1 MYGLVNQAIQ
11 GLVTDNYGVD
21 TWNLI
26 KSKAGVTEDVF
37 LGNNIYDDKVTY
49 DLASAAAEVLKISV
63 DDVLSAFGKYWVL
76 NIGKEKYSALMN
88 SGGDNLSDFLLR
100 LPNFHSRVMLVYPE
114 IKPPEFKVQKV
125 DERTIILNYYSTRIG
140 LTAFMSGLISGL
152 SEFFG
157 TPCKVRHV
165 SSEVTDI
172 NHDVFEVTLD
182 R

>member
-49 DLASAAAEVLKISV
+49 DLASAASEVLKISV

-172 NHDVFEVTLD
+172 NHDVFEVTID